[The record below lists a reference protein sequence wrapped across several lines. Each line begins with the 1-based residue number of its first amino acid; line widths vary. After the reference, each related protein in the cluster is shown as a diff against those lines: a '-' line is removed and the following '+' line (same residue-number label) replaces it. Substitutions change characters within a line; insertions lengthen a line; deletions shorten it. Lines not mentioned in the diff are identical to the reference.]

1 MGSTGRRL
9 DEEAFERLCE
19 HMAVAIVHCSDQ
31 QVLDL
36 ADSLHAALRRRRRN
50 VLGRPHRLSDPADF
64 RSESPFVVLDT

>member
-1 MGSTGRRL
+1 MRHTVRRL

-36 ADSLHAALRRRRRN
+36 ADSLHAALRRRRRAEAAT
-50 VLGRPHRLSDPADF
+50 RLENEP
-64 RSESPFVVLDT
+64 RSWTA